1 LKAHFYVGRRKS
13 DIIFLSMMRITTLVL
28 ASLACAIH
36 GRDIES
42 EQMQPLA
49 MHLLMA
55 NPARAHSSAVRRSS
69 MVMQASS
76 ISPLQALLRQLASNV
91 LLDNPAFLASAVS
104 RSNMVME
111 TSSLEAAAL
120 QDVLSDKANTRTLL
134 KEMIQDDKRKKAEQT
149 GPKMK
154 AKFQARAGSDNEMST
169 FIKDSYPFSEA
180 GYICKKRDEMRE
192 YWMNKGRF
200 LPFSLKA
207 LLQEQFSEILTEDG
221 ISLKEADADEEEM
234 RKECDEHL
242 EKWANIDE
250 SKHTEIGETDV
261 NWADMAPAR

>member
-1 LKAHFYVGRRKS
+1 
-13 DIIFLSMMRITTLVL
+13 MMRMTTLVL

-55 NPARAHSSAVRRSS
+55 NPAQAHSSAVRRSS
-69 MVMQASS
+69 MVMQASAT
-76 ISPLQALLRQLASNV
+76 SPLQALLRQLASNV

-120 QDVLSDKANTRTLL
+120 DDILRDSAGAKTLVR
-134 KEMIQDDKRKKAEQT
+134 EMLLDDKRKKAAQT

-154 AKFQARAGSDNEMST
+154 AKHQARAGSDDTAMT

-200 LPFSLKA
+200 LPSSLKA
-207 LLQEQFSEILTEDG
+207 LIQEQFSEILSEDG
-221 ISLKEADADEEEM
+221 TLKEADAAEEEM

-242 EKWANIDE
+242 KKWAKIDQ
-250 SKHTEIGETDV
+250 SKHAEMGETDV
-261 NWADMAPAR
+261 NWEDMAPAR